1 MPKENNKSE
10 KERKIIKKK
19 TNVYNIYQQLAYY

>member
-19 TNVYNIYQQLAYY
+19 INVYNIYQQLAYY